1 MHGIEG
7 NRSKALRNHFV
18 AFQSLMGIQ
27 LCVLQ
32 DIVKCTNLPS
42 NTAGTIHSV
51 LLFNEE
57 CRRAVRKGKKRGK
70 WFQIY
75 QRFPSHF
82 EEVMLSIVIFKW
94 WSYIYLV
101 SITHVYMALDVSI
114 CGTSDVQ
121 IFMFWLLFQI
131 YKNGFVKLVATEPMD
146 HLRHT
151 WVIKKLIPNHMD
163 SNSPSIYMCTFLIR
177 VLL

>member
-7 NRSKALRNHFV
+7 NRAKALRNHFV

-32 DIVKCTNLPS
+32 DIVKCTNLPP
-42 NTAGTIHSV
+42 NTAGTLHSV
-51 LLFNEE
+51 LSFNEE
-57 CRRAVRKGKKRGK
+57 CRRAARKGEERGK

-82 EEVMLSIVIFKW
+82 EEVMLSIVICKW
-94 WSYIYLV
+94 CIYIYLV

-114 CGTSDVQ
+114 CGSSDVQ
-121 IFMFWLLFQI
+121 IVMFWLSFQFQI
-131 YKNGFVKLVATEPMD
+131 YKNGFVKLVETEPMD

-151 WVIKKLIPNHMD
+151 WVIK
-163 SNSPSIYMCTFLIR
+163 NSSRTIWIQTVPVTCVNM
-177 VLL
+177 